1 MANLEQMA
9 LETDIVITRLLS
21 QAKLAIEA
29 GKLREAA
36 AAMSIAHEV
45 YGASQQNIAAAVGK
59 SQGWASRMLR
69 WRRKGFKDTPFGP
82 ASKNA
87 RMRARIGRLTGQKV
101 PRLWPGWG

>member
-9 LETDIVITRLLS
+9 LETGIVIDRLLS
-21 QAKLAIEA
+21 QAKLAIKA

-45 YGASQQNIAAAVGK
+45 YGASQQIIATAVGK
-59 SQGWASRMLR
+59 SQGWVSRMLR

-87 RMRARIGRLTGQKV
+87 RMRGGISRLTGQRV
-101 PRLWPGWG
+101 PRLWPRCR